1 MASNEDIRGYS
12 SNQEQPAVEVKGLEK
27 SYGKVE
33 ALKGVDLLV
42 KRGTVFGLVGPN
54 GAGKTTL
61 IKALVGALKP
71 TGGTIRVLGMDPLDQ
86 RWALRREI
94 GYMPQSTALYED
106 LSARAN
112 ILFFNRAQPIED
124 LAEKV
129 DEILIFTELS
139 DRADDHITTF
149 SGGMKKRVSLA
160 CALVH
165 QPTIIILDEPTAA
178 VDPHLRFRMW
188 NLFRELASR
197 GKTLFI
203 STHLMEEATLC
214 DRVAVL
220 RQGEIIADDSP
231 ATLLEAGRARLAV
244 LRDNQIDEQTIAAT
258 PEALAEGL
266 HPYGLATE
274 VEAVIVE
281 PDTLE
286 DVILAIIQ
294 DRGES

>member
-1 MASNEDIRGYS
+1 MGNIDSQTGFDN
-12 SNQEQPAVEVKGLEK
+12 NQEQTAVEVRELRK

-33 ALKGVDLLV
+33 ALRSVDLIV
-42 KRGTVFGLVGPN
+42 QRGTIFGLVGPN

-61 IKALVGALKP
+61 IKALIGALKP
-71 TGGTIRVLGMDPLDQ
+71 TGGTIRVLGLDPLDQ
-86 RWALRREI
+86 RWALRRQI

-188 NLFRELASR
+188 QLFRELASQ

-203 STHLMEEATLC
+203 STHLMEEATMC

-231 ATLLEAGRARLAV
+231 AAILEAGHARLV
-244 LRDNQIDEQTIAAT
+244 VRRREQEVEEIIAAT
-258 PEALAEGL
+258 PEALAKGL
-266 HPYGLATE
+266 HPFGLASD
-274 VEAVIVE
+274 VEAVIVD

-286 DVILAIIQ
+286 HVILGIIQ

>member
-1 MASNEDIRGYS
+1 MVSNEEIREYFG
-12 SNQEQPAVEVKGLEK
+12 NQEQAAVEVKGLNK
-27 SYGKVE
+27 TYGKVE

-42 KRGTVFGLVGPN
+42 QRGTIFGLVGPN

-86 RWALRREI
+86 RWALRRQI

-124 LAEKV
+124 LAKKV
-129 DEILIFTELS
+129 DDILNFTELA
-139 DRADDHITTF
+139 DRANEHITTY

-165 QPTIIILDEPTAA
+165 QPTILILDEPTAA

-188 NLFRELASR
+188 QLFRELASQ
-197 GKTLFI
+197 GKTMFI

-231 ATLLEAGRARLAV
+231 AAILEAGRARLV
-244 LRDNQIDEQTIAAT
+244 VRRKEQEDEATIAAT

-266 HPYGLATE
+266 HPYGLASE
-274 VEAVIVE
+274 VEAVTVE

>member
-1 MASNEDIRGYS
+1 MIEFVEGAQVVVNEAPWAI
-12 SNQEQPAVEVKGLEK
+12 NVKGLEK
-27 SYGKVE
+27 SYGKVQ
-33 ALKGVDLLV
+33 ALRGVDLQV
-42 KRGTVFGLVGPN
+42 QRGTIFGLVGPN

-112 ILFFNRAQPIED
+112 ILFFNQAQPIEH

-165 QPTIIILDEPTAA
+165 QPAIIILDEPTAA

-188 NLFRELASR
+188 NLFRELASQ

-231 ATLLEAGRARLAV
+231 AALLEAGRARLAV
-244 LRDNQIDEQTIAAT
+244 LRGSRLEEETIAAT
-258 PEALAEGL
+258 PQALAEGL
-266 HPYGLATE
+266 RPYGLASE
-274 VEAVIVE
+274 VEAVLVK

-294 DRGES
+294 EVGDS

>member
-1 MASNEDIRGYS
+1 MVSNEEIREYFG
-12 SNQEQPAVEVKGLEK
+12 NQEQAAVEVKGLNK
-27 SYGKVE
+27 AYGKVE

-42 KRGTVFGLVGPN
+42 QRGTIFGLVGPN

-86 RWALRREI
+86 RWALRRQI

-112 ILFFNRAQPIED
+112 ILFFNRAQPIKD
-124 LAEKV
+124 LTKKV
-129 DEILIFTELS
+129 DDILNFTELA
-139 DRADDHITTF
+139 DRADEHITTY

-165 QPTIIILDEPTAA
+165 QPTILILDEPTAA

-188 NLFRELASR
+188 QLFRELASQ
-197 GKTLFI
+197 GKTMFI

-231 ATLLEAGRARLAV
+231 AAILEAGRARLV
-244 LRDNQIDEQTIAAT
+244 VRRKEQEDEETIAAT

-266 HPYGLATE
+266 HPYGLASE
-274 VEAVIVE
+274 VEAVTVE

>member
-1 MASNEDIRGYS
+1 MGNIDSQSGFAN
-12 SNQEQPAVEVKGLEK
+12 NQEHTAVEVRALRK

-33 ALKGVDLLV
+33 ALKSVDLIV
-42 KRGTVFGLVGPN
+42 QRGTIFGLVGPN

-86 RWALRREI
+86 RWALRRQI

-124 LAEKV
+124 LADKV
-129 DEILIFTELS
+129 DAILNFTELS

-165 QPTIIILDEPTAA
+165 QPPIIILDEPTAA

-188 NLFRELASR
+188 QLFRELASQ

-203 STHLMEEATLC
+203 STHLMEEAVMC

-231 ATLLEAGRARLAV
+231 AAILEAGRTRLV
-244 LRDNQIDEQTIAAT
+244 VRHHEQTDEATIVAT
-258 PEALAEGL
+258 PEALAKGL
-266 HPYGLATE
+266 HPYGLASD
-274 VEAVIVE
+274 VEAVTVD